1 MSARRRENEGALLSV
16 ANDSGKLTGLLEARV
31 RVPASVVYKNF
42 VKETVILNLETGQYH
57 GVNPTGGQMIAVL
70 EQSPTVREA
79 AARLAA
85 EFGVDAYE
93 IQRDL
98 CEFCDA
104 LVERGLLAIES
115 P

>member
-1 MSARRRENEGALLSV
+1 
-16 ANDSGKLTGLLEARV
+16 
-31 RVPASVVYKNF
+31 
-42 VKETVILNLETGQYH
+42 
-57 GVNPTGGQMIAVL
+57 VL